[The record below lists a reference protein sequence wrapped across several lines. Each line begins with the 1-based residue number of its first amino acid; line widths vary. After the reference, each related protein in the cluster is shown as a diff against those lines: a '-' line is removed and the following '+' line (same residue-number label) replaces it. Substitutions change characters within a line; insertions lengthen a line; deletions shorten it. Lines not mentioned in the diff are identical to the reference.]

1 MLNAFETTLLLKW
14 DAGSLSAFKMEFF
27 ARIVSNWKALYIF
40 QQLPEG
46 VHLGSDRVLK
56 ST

>member
-27 ARIVSNWKALYIF
+27 ARIVSNWKALYIC